1 MKFKKICLLASM
13 SVIFLSCFLMLADGQ
28 SIAADTP
35 VKSVLTLQQQT
46 VTDRLGNESI
56 ALKAKMTME
65 DGYPLS
71 ERTIY
76 FIETLDFFEKSQV
89 TIGTATTNATG
100 LATITYETE
109 LMGEH
114 VITARFSGDSEA
126 LPAQITMTFDLTDL
140 PSSNLSSPTPVIDK
154 INYWGTVAAYGA
166 MGIVLVILLTL
177 PFVVIRGVSGNRTVG

>member
-1 MKFKKICLLASM
+1 MKFKKLCLLASM
-13 SVIFLSCFLMLADGQ
+13 SVVFLSCFLMLADGQ
-28 SIAADTP
+28 SIAADAP
-35 VKSVLTLQQQT
+35 VKSILTLQQQT

-89 TIGTATTNATG
+89 TIGTATTNAIG
-100 LATITYETE
+100 VATITYETG
-109 LMGEH
+109 LIGEH
-114 VITARFSGDSEA
+114 VITARFSGDAEA

-140 PSSNLSSPTPVIDK
+140 PSSNLSQPTPVIDN
-154 INYWGTVAAYGA
+154 INYWGTILAYGA
-166 MGIVLVILLTL
+166 MISIFVILLTL
-177 PFVVIRGVSGNRTVG
+177 LFVVIRGVSGNRTVK